1 MPRFLICRTGSLV
14 FALAGSFAVAS
25 RSSAQAAAVSK
36 NGAASS
42 AIIGED
48 STFATRERAQWSA
61 LQRRD
66 TSTFARWAAGAVDV
80 DVSGARNVDRAS
92 AAQYVARCELSTF
105 ALDGFHVTRD
115 SVSAVV
121 TYNATVD
128 ETCWGQ
134 KAPRSLHVMSVYER
148 GAGDWRLIAHSETPA
163 AKW

>member
-1 MPRFLICRTGSLV
+1 MPSFPICRTGLLV
-14 FALAGSFAVAS
+14 LALAGSVAIAGS
-25 RSSAQAAAVSK
+25 SSAQTPVVSK
-36 NGAASS
+36 TGGVPSTTF
-42 AIIGED
+42 EDD

-115 SVSAVV
+115 SVSTVV

-148 GAGDWRLIAHSETPA
+148 GAGDWHLIAHSETPA